1 MGYIGTSDLESFFAN
16 EYTFGTSGTN
26 ICTPA
31 QAELNITR
39 ASAFIDW
46 KLSNLYGTIRPI
58 FGTNAYGT
66 TNCPDEIRF
75 ICADIAMS
83 TILEN
88 RSLYINS
95 RQGDFGTML
104 YQRAMDWL
112 DALSMGENGL
122 LSPFSG
128 TITGA
133 SGLPIASG
141 NTVKI
146 YGEVLTLNGTEFT
159 GLKNK
164 EITGAV
170 TVYGTQDIGYPTYTV
185 VSDYEVFKYGD
196 TGAGTN
202 YGMIRTHGTGSLT
215 SGATVR
221 VDYSYY
227 PSKTFTLNDYL
238 KWGEANPER
247 RG

>member
-1 MGYIGTSDLESFFAN
+1 MGYIGTTDLENFFAN

-26 ICTPA
+26 ICTPL

-46 KLSNLYGTIRPI
+46 KLSNIYGTVRPL
-58 FGTNAYGT
+58 FGTNTYGT
-66 TNCPDEIRF
+66 LSVPDEIRF

-128 TITGA
+128 TIEGA
-133 SGLPIASG
+133 SGLPMASG
-141 NTVKI
+141 AVVKI
-146 YGEVLTLNGTEFT
+146 YGEIVTLDGTAFT
-159 GLKNK
+159 PLYNRK
-164 EITGAV
+164 ITGAV
-170 TVYGTQDIGYPTYTV
+170 VIYGTQDIGYSTYGLNT
-185 VSDYEVFKYGD
+185 DFEVLKYGD

-202 YGMIRTHGTGSLT
+202 YGMIRTHGTGSLG